1 MDKNSEQ
8 SEFLK
13 RPTPPSS
20 QGEAAAFHSKKK
32 IPKKFPEGI
41 SIPLAIKWSISISA
55 LVVLVMVILGWF
67 LISQQK
73 SSYRHQNELLG
84 EMIVEQFARSASEP
98 LMADDTFNLEL
109 LVSQQEKNDLIVG
122 MYIFDL
128 DGQKVASA
136 GPPPETKSLRSAMQA
151 KDAGQSDRKRLFWRQ
166 SDGDAISFLTPIRF
180 QNTDVGYALLSID
193 RQPLKRYLKE
203 LINALIATTI
213 GLIALGAFLAFPLAH
228 RLFRPIQQLV
238 AVGEAIDRGETN
250 DLVAAEQRRDEIGK
264 VLDSFQRMARG
275 LEEKKTAEKA
285 LSKYVDPSVAERIL
299 SGLDTQQLG
308 GITADGSVL
317 FCDIVGF
324 TELSENLAPEQ
335 VANLLNDY
343 FRYFLLISSSCQG
356 TVDKFIGD
364 CIMILFGVPEKD
376 EQHALHAVTCAVM
389 IETIAQQINHKREA
403 NNEITVQFRIGINSG
418 SMLAGNVGS
427 EERMQYTV
435 VGDVVNVASR
445 VCALANPG
453 GILLTG
459 ETVKQPGIDHLVK
472 PVDMKP
478 LQVRGRKIPITS
490 YEIDIN
496 AFSDTSLVREN
507 LEEIMAGVNRK
518 E

>member
-1 MDKNSEQ
+1 MQNRSPDK
-8 SEFLK
+8 
-13 RPTPPSS
+13 
-20 QGEAAAFHSKKK
+20 
-32 IPKKFPEGI
+32 I

-73 SSYRHQNELLG
+73 SSFRHQNGLLG

-98 LMADDTFNLEL
+98 LMADDTFHLEL
-109 LVSQQEKNDLIVG
+109 LVSQQEKNELIVG
-122 MYIFDL
+122 MYVFDL
-128 DGQKVASA
+128 DWQVVASA
-136 GPPPETKSLRSAMQA
+136 GPLPETDSLRSAM
-151 KDAGQSDRKRLFWRQ
+151 KSEHAGQSDKGRRFWRQ
-166 SDGDAISFLTPIRF
+166 SDDDAISFLTPIQF
-180 QNTDVGYALLSID
+180 QNTNVGYALLSID
-193 RQPLKRYLKE
+193 RQPLKEYLQE
-203 LINALIATTI
+203 VINALVATTI

-238 AVGEAIDRGETN
+238 EVGEAIDRGETN
-250 DLVAAEQRRDEIGK
+250 DLVAKQRKDEIGK
-264 VLDSFQRMARG
+264 VLASFQRMAKG
-275 LEEKKTAEKA
+275 LEKTKTAEEA
-285 LSKYVDPSVAERIL
+285 LSRYIDPSVVERIL
-299 SGLDTQQLG
+299 SDSDTQQLG

-335 VANLLNDY
+335 VAGLLNDY
-343 FRYFLLISSSCQG
+343 FRYFFLISSSCQG

-376 EQHALHAVTCAVM
+376 ELHALHAVTCAVM
-389 IETIAQQINHKREA
+389 IATIAQEINHERES

-418 SMLAGNVGS
+418 AMLAGNVGS

-445 VCALANPG
+445 VGALAKPG
-453 GILLTG
+453 AILLTG
-459 ETVKQPGIDHLVK
+459 ETMKQPGIHQLVK
-472 PVDMKP
+472 PVNMKP
-478 LQVRGRKIPITS
+478 LQVRGRKLPVKS

-496 AFSDTSLVREN
+496 SFSDTSLVRES
-507 LEEIMAGVNRK
+507 LEEIMAVANERG
-518 E
+518 

>member
-1 MDKNSEQ
+1 MDKQDEQ
-8 SEFLK
+8 SGYLH
-13 RPTPPSS
+13 RPALSEPPD
-20 QGEAAAFHSKKK
+20 EAAAPHS
-32 IPKKFPEGI
+32 EGQI
-41 SIPLAIKWSISISA
+41 EHKYSSGVSIPLAIKWSISISA

-98 LMADDTFNLEL
+98 LMADDTFHLEL
-109 LVSQQEKNDLIVG
+109 LVSQQEKNELIVG

-128 DGQKVASA
+128 DGQKVVSA
-136 GPPPETKSLRSAMQA
+136 GPPPETGPLQSAMQA
-151 KDAGQSDRKRLFWRQ
+151 KSTGQSDSRRSFWRHA
-166 SDGDAISFLTPIRF
+166 DGDAISFLTPIRF
-180 QNTDVGYALLSID
+180 QNTNVGYALLSID
-193 RQPLKRYLKE
+193 RQPLKQYLKE

-213 GLIALGAFLAFPLAH
+213 GLVALGAFLAFPLAH

-238 AVGEAIDRGETN
+238 EVGEAIDRGETN
-250 DLVAAEQRRDEIGK
+250 DLVGEQRRDEIGK
-264 VLDSFQRMARG
+264 VLDSFRRMAQG
-275 LEEKKTAEKA
+275 LEKKKTVEKA
-285 LSKYVDPSVAERIL
+285 LSRYVAPSVAERIL
-299 SGLDTQQLG
+299 SGSNTQQLG
-308 GITADGSVL
+308 GTTAEGSVL

-343 FRYFLLISSSCQG
+343 FHYFSLISSSCQG

-364 CIMILFGVPEKD
+364 CIMILFGVPEQD

-389 IETIAQQINHKREA
+389 IETIAQQINRQREA

-445 VCALANPG
+445 ICALASPG
-453 GILLTG
+453 GIILTG
-459 ETVKQPGIDHLVK
+459 ETVKQPGIQHLVK
-472 PVDMKP
+472 PVNMKP
-478 LQVRGRKIPITS
+478 LQVRGRKLPITS

-496 AFSDTSLVREN
+496 AFSDVSLVREN
-507 LEEIMAGVNRK
+507 LEEILAGA
-518 E
+518 EHGG